1 MSDDSSEEKTEEPT
15 AKKLEK
21 AKEDGQVARSQELS
35 VAAMMIGVACFL
47 YLFGGYMILQLSE
60 VFEAGFTFDRKDV
73 FSDNLLPTTFGSHA
87 MDSIMV
93 VVPIFVLAVLIAIGA
108 AGMLGGY
115 IFSLKSIAPK
125 ASKINPM
132 AGLKRMFGTKALIDL
147 SKALAKFSLV
157 GITLYLVVSESFDTL
172 VSLGFMSLG
181 PAMAEAGNLI
191 AGGTVLVT
199 LTLIVAAGIDV
210 PYQIYEINQKMKMT
224 KQEVK
229 DEFKDTEGRP
239 EVKAQIRR
247 KQREMAMGAMME
259 SVADADVIIV
269 NPEHFAVALSY
280 DPSSNG
286 APVVVAKGADFM
298 AQGIRERAAEHGV
311 PLFSSPTLARALY
324 FTTDINQ
331 SVPESLYYAVAQV
344 IAYVFSLNSLG
355 PGSTVAEK
363 PRPEVPAG
371 MRYNTE
377 GALDDDSKDT

>member
-1 MSDDSSEEKTEEPT
+1 MAEQDTTEERTEEPT
-15 AKKLEK
+15 AKRLEK
-21 AKEDGQVARSQELS
+21 AQEDGQVARSQELS

-47 YLFGGYMILQLSE
+47 YLFGGYLITRLSE
-60 VFEAGFTFDRKDV
+60 VFVAGFTFDRKDIL
-73 FSDNLLPTTFGSHA
+73 SDNLLPVAFGAHA
-87 MDSIMV
+87 LDSMLV
-93 VVPIFVLAVLIAIGA
+93 VLPIFILAVLIALGA
-108 AGMLGGY
+108 AGILGGY
-115 IFSLKSIAPK
+115 IFSLKSLAPK
-125 ASKINPM
+125 ASKINPLS
-132 AGLKRMFGTKALIDL
+132 GFKRMFGTKALVDL

-157 GITLYLVVSESFDTL
+157 GVTLYLVVSESFNAL
-172 VSLGFMSLG
+172 VSLGFMDLR
-181 PAMAEAGNLI
+181 PAMAEAGDMI
-191 AGGTVLVT
+191 AAGTVLVT
-199 LTLIVAAGIDV
+199 LTLIVAAAIDV
-210 PYQIYEINQKMKMT
+210 PYQIYEYNKKMKMT

-247 KQREMAMGAMME
+247 KQREMAMGQMME
-259 SVADADVIIV
+259 AVADADVIIV

-311 PLFSSPTLARALY
+311 PLFSSPTLARAIY

-355 PGSTVAEK
+355 PGSSVADK

-371 MRYNTE
+371 MRYNTDGTLAE
-377 GALDDDSKDT
+377 

>member
-181 PAMAEAGNLI
+181 PAMDEAGNLI

>member
-35 VAAMMIGVACFL
+35 VAAMMIGVACFM
-47 YLFGGYMILQLSE
+47 YLFGGYMIVQLSE
-60 VFEAGFTFDRKDV
+60 IFEAGFTFDRNDV
-73 FSDNLLPTTFGSHA
+73 FSDELLPMTFGTHA
-87 MDSIMV
+87 MDSILV
-93 VVPIFVLAVLIAIGA
+93 VVPIFILAVLIAIGA

-132 AGLKRMFGTKALIDL
+132 AGFKRMFGTKALIDL

-157 GITLYLVVSESFDTL
+157 GITLFLVVSESFDIL

-247 KQREMAMGAMME
+247 KQREMAMGQMME

-355 PGSTVAEK
+355 PDSTVAEK

-377 GALDDDSKDT
+377 GALDDES

>member
-1 MSDDSSEEKTEEPT
+1 MSEQDTSEERSEEPT
-15 AKKLEK
+15 AKRLEK
-21 AKEDGQVARSQELS
+21 AQEDGQVARSQELS
-35 VAAMMIGVACFL
+35 VAAMMIGVACFM
-47 YLFGGYMILQLSE
+47 YLFGGYLITQLSE
-60 VFEAGFTFDRKDV
+60 IFVAGFTFDRKAI

-87 MDSIMV
+87 LESMSV
-93 VVPIFVLAVLIAIGA
+93 VVHIFILAIIIALGA

-115 IFSLKSIAPK
+115 IFSIKSLAPK
-125 ASKINPM
+125 GSKINPLN
-132 AGLKRMFGTKALIDL
+132 GFKRMFGTKALVDL

-157 GITLYLVVSESFDTL
+157 GLTLYLVVSQSFDAI
-172 VSLGFMSLG
+172 VGLGFMNFG
-181 PAMAEAGNLI
+181 PAMAEAGQMI
-191 AGGTVLVT
+191 ATGTVLVT
-199 LTLIVAAGIDV
+199 LTLIVAAAIDV
-210 PYQIYEINQKMKMT
+210 PYQIYEFNKKMKMT

-247 KQREMAMGAMME
+247 KQREMAMGQMLEA
-259 SVADADVIIV
+259 VADADVIIV

-286 APVVVAKGADFM
+286 APLVVAKGADFM
-298 AQGIRERAAEHGV
+298 AQSIRERAGKSGV

-355 PGSTVAEK
+355 PGSTVAER

-371 MRYNTE
+371 MRYNTD
-377 GALDDDSKDT
+377 GTLAS

>member
-132 AGLKRMFGTKALIDL
+132 AGLKRMFGTKAIIDL

-298 AQGIRERAAEHGV
+298 AQGIRERATEHGV

-363 PRPEVPAG
+363 PQPDVPAG

>member
-239 EVKAQIRR
+239 EIKAQIRR

-377 GALDDDSKDT
+377 GALDDDSKDI

>member
-1 MSDDSSEEKTEEPT
+1 
-15 AKKLEK
+15 
-21 AKEDGQVARSQELS
+21 
-35 VAAMMIGVACFL
+35 MMIGVACFL

-377 GALDDDSKDT
+377 GALDDDSKDI

>member
-181 PAMAEAGNLI
+181 PAMAEAGHLI

-377 GALDDDSKDT
+377 GALDDDSKDI

>member
-60 VFEAGFTFDRKDV
+60 IFKSGFTFDRKDV
-73 FSDNLLPTTFGSHA
+73 FSDNLLPTTFGGHA
-87 MDSIMV
+87 MDSVMV
-93 VVPIFVLAVLIAIGA
+93 IVPIFVLAVLIAIGA

-132 AGLKRMFGTKALIDL
+132 AGLKRMFGTKAIIDL

-363 PRPEVPAG
+363 PQPDVPAG